1 MLRFEWP
8 WALLALLLLPFLV
21 RWNQRRRSGAPAMAL
36 TKVAQAALLPATRRQ
51 HWMNLPVQL
60 RLVAAGLLV
69 MAMAGPQWN
78 PHRIR
83 DITRTIGVQLLVD
96 CSGSMTRQDMVYD
109 GKSIAR
115 IELVRRVSKEFVF
128 GNRHGLPGRPS
139 DMIGVIG
146 FAVAPVTLCPLT
158 LAHEQLRPAL
168 DGLRIA
174 QDADGTAIGDAIAV
188 AAARFRRAETTA
200 AGQFKS
206 KAIVLLTDGENNSGA
221 RSVAEGARLARDWG
235 VRVYTIGLRPPNSG
249 QDLASVDLQKLADE
263 TNGLAR
269 MVQDA
274 NGLRAIYAEIDK
286 LEKSD
291 RAVPRF
297 SGGREV
303 QYALA
308 GTALLLLVLEILL
321 GQTWLRRVP

>member
-8 WALLALLLLPFLV
+8 WGLLALLLLPWLV
-21 RWNQRRRSGAPAMAL
+21 RQGNRRRVAMPALAF

-51 HWMNLPVQL
+51 RWLNLPAQL
-60 RLVAAGLLV
+60 RLVAAGLLAI
-69 MAMAGPQWN
+69 AMAGPQWN
-78 PHRIR
+78 PHRVR
-83 DITRTIGVQLLVD
+83 DINKTIGVQLLLD

-109 GKSIAR
+109 GKPIAR
-115 IELVRRVSKEFVF
+115 IDLVRRVSQEFVF
-128 GNRHGLPGRPS
+128 GDRHGLPGRAS
-139 DMIGVIG
+139 DMIGVIA

-158 LAHEQLRPAL
+158 LSREQLRPAL
-168 DGLRIA
+168 NGLRIA

-188 AAARFRRAETTA
+188 AAARFRRAETNA

-235 VRVYTIGLRPPNSG
+235 VRVYAIGLRPPDSV
-249 QDLASVDLQKLADE
+249 QDLASVDLQKLADD

-274 NGLRAIYAEIDK
+274 DGLRAIYGEIDK

-291 RAVPRF
+291 REVSRF

-303 QYALA
+303 QYALGA
-308 GTALLLLVLEILL
+308 TALLLLALEILL
-321 GQTWLRRVP
+321 GQTWLRRIP